1 MHIIGFL
8 CMISIHIGKSH
19 VFAKIESNY
28 VKPIEEVV
36 TSKIDSRVTL
46 HKEIVQTLFNGDTT
60 KGEWNANT
68 VQWVECNLNN
78 TNSYQTVVY
87 GPNSTDY
94 WSLKEPTLL
103 AKEYEKS
110 HPGWIVLAGVNGDFY
125 KDASSTNTKE
135 PTNVFVQEG
144 WVLRPNGISAEH
156 RGVFG
161 INGDGHYQMGLPTV
175 DGTMSLHIDTHQDKT
190 YEITQVNQIIDPD
203 GITLLTKE
211 SYHDLDL
218 TDYDVYIGH
227 YDLYRKSD
235 EGSLFLKGSIVDI
248 RKGKTAERPTEQET
262 FYLVSKQEALQND
275 LSVGNTIICQYDLNG
290 EWKNVQSS
298 VGFNYYVVKD
308 GKAQHQAVNTG
319 DSHIYIKYPRT
330 LLGYK
335 ADGSLIMMCVDGKGT
350 PFDQKVGV
358 TLFEAGELM
367 RLAGATYA
375 CNLDSGGSVNLF
387 VRNRNGE
394 FEIINR
400 PSDGHER
407 AVANAVFVVARDP
420 GPNSKYAEST
430 PTTITLHK
438 KNNEFAKG
446 MENIS
451 VKVNNQTYQLEE
463 ESLTIKGLQENK
475 EYEIEVNYTYEGK
488 A

>member
-1 MHIIGFL
+1 MKKIFCSFYIIGFL
-8 CMISIHIGKSH
+8 FIIGNNIGKSN

-28 VKPIEEVV
+28 VKPVEEVIN
-36 TSKIDSRVTL
+36 SNIDSGVTL
-46 HKEIVQTLFNGDTT
+46 HKEIVKTLFNGDSTR
-60 KGEWNANT
+60 GEWNDNT
-68 VQWVECNLNN
+68 VQWVECNANSTN
-78 TNSYQTVVY
+78 TYKTVVY
-87 GPNSTDY
+87 GPNSTDN
-94 WSLKEPTLL
+94 WSLKEPTLM

-144 WVLRPNGISAEH
+144 FVLRPNGIPAVH

-161 INGDGHYQMGLPTV
+161 VNEDNSYQMGLPTI
-175 DGTMSLHIDTHQDKT
+175 DSNMTLHIYTHQEKE
-190 YEITQVNQIIDPD
+190 YEITQVNQVVDAN
-203 GITLLTKE
+203 GITLLTKDI
-211 SYHDLDL
+211 YQQLDL
-218 TDYDVYIGH
+218 TDYTVYIGH

-235 EGSLFLKGSIVDI
+235 EGSLFLKGTIVNI
-248 RKGKTAERPTEQET
+248 KEGETAERPTEQQE
-262 FYLVSKQEALQND
+262 FYLVSKQQELKND
-275 LSVGNTIICQYDLNG
+275 LVVGTTVVCQYDLNG
-290 EWKNVQSS
+290 EWENVQNT
-298 VGFNYYVVKD
+298 VGFNYYVVED
-308 GKAQHQAVNTG
+308 GRTQHQAVSTG

-387 VRNRNGE
+387 VRNRDGE

-407 AVANAVFVVARDP
+407 AVANAVFIVARDP
-420 GPNSKYAEST
+420 GLNSKYAEST
-430 PTTITLHK
+430 P
-438 KNNEFAKG
+438 
-446 MENIS
+446 
-451 VKVNNQTYQLEE
+451 
-463 ESLTIKGLQENK
+463 
-475 EYEIEVNYTYEGK
+475 
-488 A
+488 